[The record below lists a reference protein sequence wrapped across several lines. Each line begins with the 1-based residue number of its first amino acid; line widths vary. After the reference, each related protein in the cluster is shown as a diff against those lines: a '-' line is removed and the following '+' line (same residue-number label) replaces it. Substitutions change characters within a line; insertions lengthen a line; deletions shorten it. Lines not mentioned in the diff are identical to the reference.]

1 MKLVAALVVSQ
12 CDDLKLTSKVL
23 ESLENQTDKEFST
36 IVLLNGFSEV
46 PSLITQKIRSLD
58 ISVIKNEK
66 IMQFWEA
73 LNLILS
79 NCHKDDIFI
88 RVDADDICL
97 PMRMEYTKQV
107 FINSEN
113 NKKIIYGDAIEVS
126 RGGNKAKRDQVDV
139 NKHFQNSKLSNPIV
153 HSTVAFRV
161 GDILENGGYPS
172 FRRAQDL
179 ALWLR
184 LFKAKFD
191 FIRIPFPLVEF
202 QLPTNPRVSRGL
214 RYFISEIQ
222 IYKFAYKIGYAD
234 LMSVIIALSNKAFI
248 RLLFSILPGSLTT
261 RLINDIIKHR
271 HNKL

>member
-12 CDDLKLTSKVL
+12 CDDLKITTKVL
-23 ESLENQTDKEFST
+23 ESLENQTNKEFST
-36 IVLLNGFSEV
+36 IILLNGFSEV
-46 PSLITQKIRSLD
+46 PSLITQKMCSLD
-58 ISVIKNEK
+58 IRVIKNEK
-66 IMQFWEA
+66 MMQFWEA
-73 LNLILS
+73 LNLLLS

-88 RVDADDICL
+88 RVDADDICF
-97 PMRMEYTKQV
+97 PMRMEHTKQA
-107 FINSEN
+107 FINSK

-126 RGGNKAKRDQVDV
+126 RSGNKAKRDQVDV
-139 NKHFQNSKLSNPIV
+139 YEHFQNSKLSNPIV

-179 ALWLR
+179 ALWLT

-234 LMSVIIALSNKAFI
+234 LLSVIIALSNKAFI
-248 RLLFSILPGSLTT
+248 RLAFSILP
-261 RLINDIIKHR
+261 I
-271 HNKL
+271 